1 MNQKSKKPFLIYLS
15 LVLILLAIFFLFR
28 IDLFPGEITT
38 KDKIYTCDISLSYF
52 INMGGSKQDFAN
64 IESFRLLPK
73 GYALALIMILGLP
86 ALVAYRVHLNAKK
99 KRKILRK

>member
-1 MNQKSKKPFLIYLS
+1 MKQNLKKPLLIYIG
-15 LVLILLAIFFLFR
+15 LVLILSAVFFLFR

-52 INMGGSKQDFAN
+52 IGMGGSKQDFSN

-73 GYALALIMILGLP
+73 GYALAIIMILGLP
-86 ALVAYRVHLNAKK
+86 ALVAYRVHLKSKK
-99 KRKILRK
+99 NQENTSK

>member
-1 MNQKSKKPFLIYLS
+1 MKQNLKKPLLIYLA
-15 LVLILLAIFFLFR
+15 LVLILSAAFFLFR

-52 INMGGSKQDFAN
+52 IGMGGSKQDFAN

-73 GYALALIMILGLP
+73 GYALAIIMILGLP

-99 KRKILRK
+99 KQDTIQN

>member
-1 MNQKSKKPFLIYLS
+1 MKQNYKKTLIIYIAI
-15 LVLILLAIFFLFR
+15 VLILSAVFFLFR

-52 INMGGSKQDFAN
+52 IGMGGSKQDFAN

-73 GYALALIMILGLP
+73 GYALAIIMILGLP
-86 ALVAYRVHLNAKK
+86 GLVAYRVHLKGKK
-99 KRKILRK
+99 QA